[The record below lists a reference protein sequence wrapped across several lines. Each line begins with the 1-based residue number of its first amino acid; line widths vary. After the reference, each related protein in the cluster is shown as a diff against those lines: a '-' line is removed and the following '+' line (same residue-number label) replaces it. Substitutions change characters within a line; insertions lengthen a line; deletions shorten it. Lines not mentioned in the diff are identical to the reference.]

1 MECSDARELLGA
13 HIDRE
18 IGGRETLEIERHLKT
33 CVDCRARHD
42 AYTSVRTVVGKG
54 ATRFRAPDALER
66 RMLAA
71 LPPSRMRE
79 RQATVGSWRWLAL
92 GSALASMVAIV
103 WSVSLVLM
111 QPSADD
117 IIVDE
122 IISNHARSLL
132 TGRIVDVASSDQHTV
147 KPWFNTRIDYSPPV
161 HDLTAEGFP
170 LVGGRMDYLDHRP
183 TAALVYH
190 RHQHTINLLI
200 APAPPGERDSGP
212 RAESKLGFHVVHWV
226 RGGMAFWAVSDTE
239 AGELEKF
246 REALLSQQ

>member
-1 MECSDARELLGA
+1 MECSEARELLGA

-18 IGGRETLEIERHLKT
+18 IGGREALEVQRHLDA
-33 CVDCRARHD
+33 CAACREQRD
-42 AYTSVRTVVGKG
+42 ACASLRKVVGEG
-54 ATRFRAPDALER
+54 ATRYRAPDALER
-66 RMLAA
+66 RVLAA
-71 LPPSRMRE
+71 LSPSRMRE

-92 GSALASMVAIV
+92 GSALASVVAIV
-103 WSVSLVLM
+103 WSASLVLM
-111 QPSADD
+111 KPSADD
-117 IIVDE
+117 LIIDE
-122 IISNHARSLL
+122 VVSSHARSLL
-132 TGRIVDVASSDQHTV
+132 SGHVVDVASSDQHAV

-200 APAPPGERDSGP
+200 APAALSGRDSGP
-212 RAESKLGFHVVHWV
+212 RVESKLGFHVLHWV
-226 RGGMAFWAVSDTE
+226 RGGMAFWAISDTE

-246 REALLSQQ
+246 REAFLSQS